1 MNEDKLIGEQELDK
15 VAGGAGCDAAFEQAW
30 ADYEQTHCKH
40 CFHGIPGHKNEALCR
55 PSKQSA
61 AERWTPGQLVRC
73 PNCTI
78 H

>member
-1 MNEDKLIGEQELDK
+1 MCENKKLNDQALEK
-15 VAGGAGCDAAFEQAW
+15 VTGGMGRDGFEEAW
-30 ADYEQTHCKH
+30 ADYEQTQCKH
-40 CFHGIPGHKNEALCR
+40 CFHGIPGHKNEVICR

-61 AERWTPGQLVRC
+61 AESWRPGQPVRC